1 MKLEYIVVSDLDG
14 TLLDHHTYAWNAAQ
28 QALDLLKS
36 RHIPLILCSSKT
48 AAEILPI
55 RKALDIQDP
64 FIAENGAAVY
74 VPAADTDGNKHERV
88 EFGMNR
94 ADILSILQTIKG
106 SDEGNTFSFTGFSD
120 MTLSDLMEATGLDE
134 ESAGKAMQREYG
146 EPLQWQDTE
155 EHLTQFQQILN
166 RFGLD
171 TLQGGRFLH
180 VSAGC
185 DKGKA
190 VNWLKN
196 YYLEKTGVSY
206 QVVALG
212 DSENDISMLELA
224 DIAVLIKSP
233 VKAFPVLNHE
243 HVLRTTGYGPVGWN
257 EALLELL
264 NKKQGTQ

>member
-48 AAEILPI
+48 AAEILPL
-55 RKALDIQDP
+55 RQALNIHDP

-74 VPAADTDGNKHERV
+74 LPAADSDENNYERV

-94 ADILSILQTIKG
+94 ADILSILQKLKR
-106 SDEGNTFSFTGFSD
+106 SDEGKKFCFTGFSE
-120 MTLSDLMEATGLDE
+120 MSLSELVAATGLDE
-134 ESAGKAMQREYG
+134 ESAENAMQREFG
-146 EPLQWQDTE
+146 EPLQWQDTK
-155 EHLTQFQQILN
+155 EHLKEFQQILS
-166 RFGLD
+166 RLGLD

-190 VNWLKN
+190 VKWLKN
-196 YYLEKTGVSY
+196 YYHEKTGLSSKVI
-206 QVVALG
+206 ALG

-224 DIAVLIKSP
+224 DFPVLIKSP
-233 VKAFPVLNHE
+233 VKDFPVLTNNN
-243 HVLRTTGYGPVGWN
+243 VLRTDGYGPVGWN

-264 NKKQGTQ
+264 NQK

>member
-28 QALDLLKS
+28 QALDLLKL

-48 AAEILPI
+48 AAEMLPL
-55 RKALDIQDP
+55 RQALDNHDP
-64 FIAENGAAVY
+64 FITENGAAVY
-74 VPAADTDGNKHERV
+74 LPAPGSDDNNYERI

-94 ADILSILQTIKG
+94 ADILSILEKIKR
-106 SDEGNTFSFTGFSD
+106 SAEGKKFCFTGFSD
-120 MTLSDLMEATGLDE
+120 MSLSELMAATGLDE
-134 ESAGKAMQREYG
+134 ESAGKAMQREFG
-146 EPLQWQDTE
+146 EPLQWQGTE
-155 EHLTQFQQILN
+155 EDLKEFQQILN
-166 RFGLD
+166 RLGLD

-190 VNWLKN
+190 VNWMKN
-196 YYLEKTGVSY
+196 YYHEKTGLY
-206 QVVALG
+206 CQVIALG
-212 DSENDISMLELA
+212 DSENDISMLE
-224 DIAVLIKSP
+224 IAEFPVLIKSP
-233 VKAFPVLNHE
+233 VKAFPALSHE

-264 NKKQGTQ
+264 NQKQGTQ

>member
-48 AAEILPI
+48 AAEMLPL

-64 FIAENGAAVY
+64 FIAENGAAIY
-74 VPAADTDGNKHERV
+74 LPAAEPDENNYERI

-94 ADILSILQTIKG
+94 ADILSILATLKR
-106 SDEGNTFSFTGFSD
+106 SDEGRKFCFTGFSD
-120 MTLSDLMEATGLDE
+120 MSVSDLMEATGLDE
-134 ESAGKAMQREYG
+134 ESAGKAMQREFG

-155 EHLTQFQQILN
+155 KHLKQFQQILN
-166 RFGLD
+166 RLGLD

-196 YYLEKTGVSY
+196 YYREKTGLSY
-206 QVVALG
+206 QVIALG

-233 VKAFPVLNHE
+233 VKAFPALSHK
-243 HVLRTTGYGPVGWN
+243 HVLHTTGYGPVGWN

-264 NKKQGTQ
+264 NQ